1 MEIDENLKNIQESE
15 TEVEAGKEFIKETLT
30 LEEAAKRLARKKIW
44 HSRLLVVGI
53 IVAIVGCIIG
63 YLISDFSNVRSVKVI
78 NNSFLSAEYIMDQA
92 GISTESDFIFI
103 FPKIKELSLRS
114 DPLIKDVKITRGPN
128 HSVVIDVTENG
139 IVGYRYEE
147 KMQLIL
153 GDGSFVDFKSK
164 YISNLS
170 LLPMFM
176 SVPEEKIKMV
186 AERLAELDP
195 EVVMRISEVRDYALS
210 YDENMIKFVMEDGYA
225 VYSSMD
231 GISYLKD
238 YLSII
243 KNTGSSNKCIYFDT
257 ENKVAV
263 MRSCS
268 ELEELYRRHLDGDE
282 PEKTEGEENTETEGQ
297 GTGE

>member
-63 YLISDFSNVRSVKVI
+63 YLISDLSNVRSVKVI
-78 NNSFLSAEYIMDQA
+78 NNSFLSAEYVMDQS
-92 GISTESDFIFI
+92 GISTESDFILI

-128 HSVVIDVTENG
+128 HSVIIDVTENS

-268 ELEELYRRHLDGDE
+268 ELEELYRRHLNGDE